1 MLPWASLGHPAGAGG
16 GPVGLYEPVH
26 GTAPDIAGQG
36 VANPIAAILSA
47 AMLLRYS
54 LSLGADA
61 DRIDSAVIRVLEQ
74 GHRTRD
80 VHAAGATLVGTKE
93 MGDLISAEVEK
104 SYS

>member
-1 MLPWASLGHPAGAGG
+1 MPA
-16 GPVGLYEPVH
+16 L
-26 GTAPDIAGQG
+26 DI
-36 VANPIAAILSA
+36 
-47 AMLLRYS
+47 
-54 LSLGADA
+54 DA
-61 DRIDSAVIRVLEQ
+61 AVIRVLEQ